1 MSTVNT
7 AIIIGGG
14 IAGLSL
20 ARVLR
25 RQGISVSVF
34 EQAPALK
41 DGGVGLTLW
50 SNGLNALRLIDE
62 TIVPAILSNGK
73 TVESFRFLNSAG
85 ELLGAVNLDHLN
97 RLAGE
102 PSLMILRSK
111 LMAALSDGVQVHY
124 NKRFVQ
130 YKYVDNAPGVAAY
143 FEDGTCYEAD
153 ILIGADG
160 FNSPVLAQ
168 LGQHPQ
174 PVYAGYTCYR
184 GSTTVAAD
192 TMPQGA
198 LWQLNGVGSQF
209 GLMHV
214 SDKQVAWYATAN
226 MPSHVI
232 EAADERKHYLLSR
245 FAEWS
250 KPIGAVL
257 AATDSKAILKND
269 IYHRDVIYDW
279 HQGPVLVIGDAAHAT
294 TPNLGQGACM
304 ALEDSAILAR
314 CLTVGGSVEQI
325 FKRFV
330 ERRSRRTAFVV
341 RTSKRSGTLMQSEN
355 SLILKN
361 RDRLLKM
368 MLKGGKI
375 PALEKIIAYR

>member
-1 MSTVNT
+1 MPTVTT

-20 ARVLR
+20 ARALS
-25 RQGISVSVF
+25 RQGIDVSLF

-50 SNGLNALRLIDE
+50 SNGLNALRLIDQSL
-62 TIVPAILSNGK
+62 IPAILSSGK
-73 TVESFRFLNSAG
+73 PVDSFRFLNSSG
-85 ELLGAVNLDHLN
+85 ELLGAVNLEHLN
-97 RLAGE
+97 RLSGE
-102 PSLMILRSK
+102 PSLMILRST
-111 LMAALSDGVQVHY
+111 LMAVLSEGVTVHY

-168 LGQHPQ
+168 LGDQQQ

-184 GSTTVAAD
+184 GKASVPSD
-192 TMPQGA
+192 IMPSGA
-198 LWQLNGVGSQF
+198 LWQLCGVGSQF
-209 GLMHV
+209 GLMHLA
-214 SDKQVAWYATAN
+214 DDQVAWFATAN

-232 EAADERKHYLLSR
+232 ETSDERKHYLLNR

-304 ALEDSAILAR
+304 ALEDSAILSR
-314 CLTVGGSVEQI
+314 CLTIGGSVEQI

-330 ERRSRRTAFVV
+330 ERRLRRTAFVV
-341 RTSKRSGTLMQSEN
+341 RTSKRSGSLMQSEN
-355 SLILKN
+355 RLILKN

-368 MLKGGKI
+368 MLKGGRI
-375 PALEKIIAYR
+375 PTLEKIIAYR